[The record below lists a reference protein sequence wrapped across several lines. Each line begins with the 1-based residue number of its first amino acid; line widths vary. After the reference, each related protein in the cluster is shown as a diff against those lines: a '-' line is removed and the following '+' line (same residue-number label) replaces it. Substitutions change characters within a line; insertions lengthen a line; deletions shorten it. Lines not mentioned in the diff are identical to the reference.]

1 MLVMVLSA
9 RLAVTFHMLLVA
21 LLAVAVVD
29 IHMHFVALLVCYN
42 FLMNRL
48 HYNCTCRRLAPG
60 RSRVVHIVLAWG
72 RNHYSDHHY
81 QCHHNFF
88 HNRKLLNCYTLLFNF
103 DVAKLRQKQ
112 IRCKRITLNSGRE
125 IHKEGREYLI
135 ILSSYVKILILSVI
149 CHHLVLIH

>member
-1 MLVMVLSA
+1 MLVVILPAS
-9 RLAVTFHMLLVA
+9 LAVAFHILSVA
-21 LLAVAVVD
+21 FFGVAVVD
-29 IHMHFVALLVCYN
+29 IHMLHVAFLDYYDFLLYW
-42 FLMNRL
+42 L
-48 HYNCTCRRLAPG
+48 HYNGSCCRLAPG
-60 RSRVVHIVLAWG
+60 WCRVVNVVLAWG